1 MNIPDLI
8 EESSS
13 LDDLRIN
20 QTRIKLENLLPE
32 PVNNNNYNDIRYNL
46 DELEAKYFQGFWQ
59 ISNQS
64 AEIDDEEKD
73 ENLYSKKIKIIKETS
88 KYYKTENNNS
98 ENQENEEKKYLN
110 EKKEE
115 EKIFKLEKIPKS
127 EKSSDNLFKKIK
139 NKKYNFGRRKKT
151 DNNKRKHNKSCED
164 NIIIKIKG
172 YFFNFVRDI
181 TKKNFNNKAIYFR
194 KIPYKFISNLSKKDN
209 ERLIDMKIK
218 DILSEIPITTKNK
231 KSHKFEN
238 RFIIEKLYFEGEE
251 KKVIQILDLTFREL
265 FIIFRRN
272 LNFDEDKEDLEKI
285 AKRIE
290 DLDLLENNNYKD
302 INNLI
307 NRIRKKSE
315 KIDEDTETEMTEDDY
330 EEYIQEMKNLCCNYQ
345 KWFNKKIGRNSKK
358 IKINCGK

>member
-1 MNIPDLI
+1 MNILDLI

-13 LDDLRIN
+13 LDDLHIT
-20 QTRIKLENLLPE
+20 QTRIKLENLLPD

-46 DELEAKYFQGFWQ
+46 DEVEAKYFQGFWQ

-64 AEIDDEEKD
+64 AEIDDEGKD
-73 ENLYSKKIKIIKETS
+73 ENLDSKKIKIIQESS
-88 KYYKTENNNS
+88 KDYKDENNIS
-98 ENQENEEKKYLN
+98 EIKEEKKYLI

-115 EKIFKLEKIPKS
+115 ENIFKLEKIPKS
-127 EKSSDNLFKKIK
+127 EKLSDNLFKKIK
-139 NKKYNFGRRKKT
+139 NEKYNFGRKKKT
-151 DNNKRKHNKSCED
+151 DNHKRKHNKSCED

-181 TKKNFNNKAIYFR
+181 TNKNFNNKSIYFR
-194 KIPYKFISNLSKKDN
+194 KIPYKFISNLTKNDN
-209 ERLIDMKIK
+209 ERLIDMEMK
-218 DILSEIPITTKNK
+218 DILCEIPITTKNK
-231 KSHKFEN
+231 KSSRFEN
-238 RFIIEKLYFEGEE
+238 KFIIEKLYFEGEE

-330 EEYIQEMKNLCCNYQ
+330 EEYIQEMQNLCCNYQ